1 MNLLVKVLLSA
12 LMLVAVSEA
21 SKRSTVVGGLLA
33 SLPLTSILAFIW
45 LYRDTR
51 DPQAIS
57 TLSMSIFWL
66 VIPSLVLFLTLPFLL
81 KRMAFP
87 WALGGAVGCTLIA
100 YGLMLGILRLL
111 HVRI

>member
-12 LMLVAVSEA
+12 LVLVAVSEA
-21 SKRSTVVGGLLA
+21 SKRSTLVGGLLA

-57 TLSMSIFWL
+57 ALSMSIFGL
-66 VIPSLVLFLTLPFLL
+66 VIPSLVLFLALPFLNFMVMT
-81 KRMAFP
+81 RN
-87 WALGGAVGCTLIA
+87 
-100 YGLMLGILRLL
+100 
-111 HVRI
+111 HRIGSKLQ